1 MSNVNGSTAV
11 GMAARGVKVDAKR
24 SEPDENGKRLF
35 WLSLSSQVFGEGDG
49 YNVTRVSFD
58 ATDVRDLVNLGNE
71 IRGAIAE
78 LVLAE
83 YPDPGLTVD
92 APAFEVPEALAEAVP
107 GATFVPI
114 EWADLAVGDW
124 LVDDDGDA
132 CHVLAPPDA
141 DGEALVEYNTKWSK
155 SPLRYRPDSDYV
167 ASCWRQVPGSPEDL
181 T

>member
-24 SEPDENGKRLF
+24 SEPDENGKRLI

-83 YPDPGLTVD
+83 YSDPGLTVD
-92 APAFEVPEALAEAVP
+92 APAFEVPEALAEAAP

-124 LVDDDGDA
+124 LIDQDGDA

-141 DGEALVEYNTKWSK
+141 DGDACVEYGYSAAERLASYHPNSA
-155 SPLRYRPDSDYV
+155 YV

>member
-24 SEPDENGKRLF
+24 SEPDENGKRLI

-92 APAFEVPEALAEAVP
+92 APAFEVPEALAEAAP

-114 EWADLAVGDW
+114 GWADLAVGDW
-124 LVDDDGDA
+124 VVDNDHDAGQVTTPREGDKCWA
-132 CHVLAPPDA
+132 KYDLPEPRGIRD
-141 DGEALVEYNTKWSK
+141 YTIYK
-155 SPLRYRPDSDYV
+155 PYV